1 MTLARV
7 TGTVVSTQKV
17 KELENLKL
25 LQVRP
30 VNPAGELSGKTVV
43 AVDSV
48 QAGIGD
54 TVLIIDEGGSAGTI
68 LGMSSQPIRT
78 IIAAIVDN
86 IDLIKE
92 EK

>member
-30 VNPAGELSGKTVV
+30 VNPAGELTGKTVV